1 MFSLISGLWQYLF
14 RRPSLH
20 ILIIGLDHAG
30 KTTLLER
37 IKSELGNTPGLP
49 PDRIPPTVGMNLAKI
64 HFRGAQAVFWDLGGQ
79 VKVRSLWQKYYQ
91 EADAVVYVVDAA
103 DLPRIEE
110 AKAAFDAVCDSDEL
124 SSVPIFTFANKQD
137 LPGALS
143 PGDLA
148 VSFYQTDTESN
159 GTVTER
165 PRVLGT
171 SGVTGDGLTEAIAAV
186 LSEARRLTRRTV
198 TRTSTT

>member
-37 IKSELGNTPGLP
+37 IKSELGNTTGLP

-64 HFRGAQAVFWDLGGQ
+64 HFRGSQVIFWDLGGQ

-110 AKAAFDAVCDSDEL
+110 AKIAFDAVCDSEEL
-124 SSVPIFTFANKQD
+124 ASVPIFTFANKQD
-137 LPGALS
+137 LTGALS

-148 VSFYQTDTESN
+148 VSFYQMDSESN
-159 GTVTER
+159 AAATER

-171 SGVTGDGLTEAIAAV
+171 SAVTGAGLTEAVSAV
-186 LSEARRLTRRTV
+186 LLEARRLSRRNTK
-198 TRTSTT
+198 